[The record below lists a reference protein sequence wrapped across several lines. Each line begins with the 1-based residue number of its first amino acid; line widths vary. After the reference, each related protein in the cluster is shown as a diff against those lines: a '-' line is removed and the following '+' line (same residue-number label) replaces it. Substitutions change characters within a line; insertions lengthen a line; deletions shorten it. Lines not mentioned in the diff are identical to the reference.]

1 MVMAI
6 AEDMKKLTENIIASS
21 DVRLKAVGGIV
32 ADTRDLVEG
41 FTRDRGKMAKEQA
54 RDLAGF
60 VSGLSKD
67 VQSSL
72 KNAQDMLNEFHKSN
86 SQMGREQAKNLSD
99 FVHNLTG
106 EVGSMLHCF
115 EKERSKMS
123 NELMDKLAKE
133 VKDIQSQVERILDE
147 ADRLV
152 GGFNADMARAKKSWR
167 DMSAAIAKAR
177 KSGFVKAGEKVTTV
191 GQSKKRTAKKSG
203 SSRRP
208 VHAGV

>member
-1 MVMAI
+1 MVMTI
-6 AEDMKKLTENIIASS
+6 AEDMKKLTENIISSS

-32 ADTRDLVEG
+32 ADTNNLLGG
-41 FTRDRGKMAKEQA
+41 FARDRGKMAKEQA

-60 VSGLSKD
+60 VSGLSKG

-86 SQMGREQAKNLSD
+86 GQMGREQAKSLSD
-99 FVHNLTG
+99 FVHKLTG

-115 EKERSKMS
+115 EKDRSKMS
-123 NELMDKLAKE
+123 KELRDKLAKE
-133 VKDIQSQVERILDE
+133 VKDIQSQVESILDE

-152 GGFNADMARAKKSWR
+152 GGFNADMARAKRSWR
-167 DMSAAIAKAR
+167 DMSTAIARAR
-177 KSGFVKAGEKVTTV
+177 KSGFAKAGEKAGTV
-191 GQSKKRTAKKSG
+191 GQGKKRNAKKSK
-203 SSRRP
+203 SNRRP

>member
-1 MVMAI
+1 MVMTI

-32 ADTRDLVEG
+32 ADTNDLLGG
-41 FTRDRGKMAKEQA
+41 FARDRGKMAKEQA

-86 SQMGREQAKNLSD
+86 SQMGREQAKSLSD
-99 FVHNLTG
+99 FVQNLAG
-106 EVGSMLHCF
+106 DVGSMLSGF
-115 EKERSKMS
+115 EKERSNMS
-123 NELMDKLAKE
+123 KELRDNLAKG
-133 VKDIQSQVERILDE
+133 VKDIQSQVESILGE
-147 ADRLV
+147 ADKLV
-152 GGFNADMARAKKSWR
+152 GGFNADMARAKKSWS
-167 DMSAAIAKAR
+167 DMSAAIARAR
-177 KSGFVKAGEKVTTV
+177 KSGFVKAGEKVSTV
-191 GQSKKRTAKKSG
+191 GHGKMRNAKKSK

>member
-1 MVMAI
+1 
-6 AEDMKKLTENIIASS
+6 
-21 DVRLKAVGGIV
+21 
-32 ADTRDLVEG
+32 
-41 FTRDRGKMAKEQA
+41 
-54 RDLAGF
+54 
-60 VSGLSKD
+60 
-67 VQSSL
+67 
-72 KNAQDMLNEFHKSN
+72 
-86 SQMGREQAKNLSD
+86 
-99 FVHNLTG
+99 
-106 EVGSMLHCF
+106 
-115 EKERSKMS
+115 
-123 NELMDKLAKE
+123 MDKLAKE